1 MEQQCDIV
9 MHMDDDDFYG
19 QCYFTQV
26 AESLFNHN
34 EQLMLIQ
41 TPFAVLE
48 VIETTAV
55 RKPAPWY
62 PMGFPELGG

>member
-9 MHMDDDDFYG
+9 VHMDDDDFYG
-19 QCYFTQV
+19 QGYFTQV
-26 AESLFNHN
+26 AGSFFNQN
-34 EQLMLIQ
+34 EQLMPIQ

-48 VIETTAV
+48 VIETSAI

-62 PMGFPELGG
+62 PMGFPGLGG